1 MQRKEAAMTFAVGD
15 RLPDVPLLRIGK
27 DGPESVALGERLKGR
42 KVALFGLPGAYTS
55 TCTMAHVPS
64 FIRTAPGF
72 AAKGVDEII
81 CIAVNDPHVMR
92 AWGES
97 TGAAAAGI
105 TMLAD
110 SAADFTK
117 AVGMAFTVPAIGFY
131 DRCQRFALYAEDGV
145 IKVLNIETARGSCD
159 ISGGEALLAAI

>member
-1 MQRKEAAMTFAVGD
+1 MTFAVGD
-15 RLPDVPLLRIGK
+15 RLPDVPLLRMGAE
-27 DGPESVALGERLKGR
+27 GPEAVSLGEKLRGR
-42 KVALFGLPGAYTS
+42 RVALFGLPGAYTG

-64 FIRTAPGF
+64 FIRVMPKL
-72 AAKGVDEII
+72 AAKGVDEVI

-110 SAADFTK
+110 SAAAFTK
-117 AVGMAFTVPAIGFY
+117 AVGMEFTVPAAGFY
-131 DRCQRFALYAEDGV
+131 DRCKRFALFAEDGV
-145 IKVLNIETARGSCD
+145 IKVLNIETARGTCD
-159 ISGGEALLAAI
+159 ISGGEALLEAI